1 MRGAP
6 RLPVVLYSPL
16 KPVVNIV
23 FINMCDM
30 VSRDALLMSPNLES
44 TVHTF
49 MPVGISLLELSESVA
64 WRDDLRDTFPS
75 ASIWLYVPFCAAR
88 LAGHANSA
96 SSASDDSVFKFMAL
110 IA

>member
-1 MRGAP
+1 MNKNCPVSGRSMNTRFMRGAP

-49 MPVGISLLELSESVA
+49 MPVGISLLELSE
-64 WRDDLRDTFPS
+64 L
-75 ASIWLYVPFCAAR
+75 AR
-88 LAGHANSA
+88 
-96 SSASDDSVFKFMAL
+96 
-110 IA
+110 